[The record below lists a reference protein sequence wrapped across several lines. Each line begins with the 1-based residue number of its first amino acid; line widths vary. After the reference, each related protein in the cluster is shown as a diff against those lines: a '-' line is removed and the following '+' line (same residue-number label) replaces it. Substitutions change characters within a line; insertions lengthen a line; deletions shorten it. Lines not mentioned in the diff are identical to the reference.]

1 MRHFRHFG
9 VAYSYL
15 CPNIGFMAQKTTSVH
30 EPRSATSDDPERR
43 VSIWSVPVDFG
54 PWFYL
59 LLVSHT
65 APLIFLLWWTD
76 ATPKTHD
83 NIANIIVNVTS
94 GSAPIIFVAAVATI
108 IELEVLVVLRE
119 WYRDRAVRKEREKAE
134 QERKDEEE
142 RKRLRAELE
151 RGIELGIERGRQLER
166 EEQAAR
172 RNGNNHNGERED

>member
-1 MRHFRHFG
+1 MRE
-9 VAYSYL
+9 
-15 CPNIGFMAQKTTSVH
+15 H
-30 EPRSATSDDPERR
+30 EDEERPTDIAVDVSERR

-59 LLVSHT
+59 LLVTHT

-94 GSAPIIFVAAVATI
+94 GTAPLIFVAAVATI

-119 WYRDRAVRKEREKAE
+119 WYRAKKAKDIVRVREEGRREGHQRGYKEGFEAGRNA
-134 QERKDEEE
+134 ERKAHRSEA
-142 RKRLRAELE
+142 K
-151 RGIELGIERGRQLER
+151 
-166 EEQAAR
+166 
-172 RNGNNHNGERED
+172 RNGEDQD

>member
-1 MRHFRHFG
+1 MREQEDEEQLTDIAAD
-9 VAYSYL
+9 VS
-15 CPNIGFMAQKTTSVH
+15 
-30 EPRSATSDDPERR
+30 ERR

-59 LLVSHT
+59 LLVTHT

-94 GSAPIIFVAAVATI
+94 GTAPLIFVAAVATI

-119 WYRDRAVRKEREKAE
+119 WYRAKKAKDIVRVREEGRREGNREGHQRGYKEGFEAGRKAE
-134 QERKDEEE
+134 RKAHQSEA
-142 RKRLRAELE
+142 K
-151 RGIELGIERGRQLER
+151 
-166 EEQAAR
+166 
-172 RNGNNHNGERED
+172 RNGEDQD

>member
-1 MRHFRHFG
+1 MREKDREEQLTDIA
-9 VAYSYL
+9 VDAS
-15 CPNIGFMAQKTTSVH
+15 
-30 EPRSATSDDPERR
+30 ERR

-59 LLVSHT
+59 LLVTHT

-94 GSAPIIFVAAVATI
+94 GAAPLIFVAAVTTI

-119 WYRDRAVRKEREKAE
+119 WYRDRAAKKRREAYKKGFEAGRKAEREAQTVSSSKSSHKNE
-134 QERKDEEE
+134 
-142 RKRLRAELE
+142 
-151 RGIELGIERGRQLER
+151 
-166 EEQAAR
+166 
-172 RNGNNHNGERED
+172 N

>member
-1 MRHFRHFG
+1 MMREENREEELADFA
-9 VAYSYL
+9 VDAS
-15 CPNIGFMAQKTTSVH
+15 
-30 EPRSATSDDPERR
+30 ERR

-59 LLVSHT
+59 LLVTHT

-94 GSAPIIFVAAVATI
+94 GAAPMIFVAAVATI

-119 WYRDRAVRKEREKAE
+119 WYRAKQARDRVKEREKVEEQLKAE
-134 QERKDEEE
+134 FEK
-142 RKRLRAELE
+142 
-151 RGIELGIERGRQLER
+151 GIKLGRQLER
-166 EEQAAR
+166 EELSAR
-172 RNGNNHNGERED
+172 RNSGNHNGNQGN

>member
-1 MRHFRHFG
+1 MCR
-9 VAYSYL
+9 
-15 CPNIGFMAQKTTSVH
+15 CPEKTTPVH
-30 EPRSATSDDPERR
+30 ASQVADTPSSERR
-43 VSIWSVPVDFG
+43 VSIWSVPVDLG

-65 APLIFLLWWTD
+65 APLVFLLWWTD

-94 GSAPIIFVAAVATI
+94 GTAPMIFVAAVTTI

-119 WYRDRAVRKEREKAE
+119 WYRDRAARKERERAE
-134 QERKDEEE
+134 KQHEK
-142 RKRLRAELE
+142 LRAEFE
-151 RGIELGIERGRQLER
+151 RGIEKGRQLER

-172 RNGNNHNGERED
+172 RNVENEN